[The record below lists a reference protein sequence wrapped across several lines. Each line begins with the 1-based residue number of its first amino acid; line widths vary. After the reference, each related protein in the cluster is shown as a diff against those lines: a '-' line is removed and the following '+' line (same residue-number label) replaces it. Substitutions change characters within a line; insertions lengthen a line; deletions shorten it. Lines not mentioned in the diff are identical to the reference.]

1 MSCYYPEKLFLI
13 EKLNLTWN
21 KQANLSK
28 PCPLSPPRKKVRKFL
43 TPPIWLSPPLPPEEG
58 EIVSPSSWHQ
68 DSMELISQSKG
79 KQSKPIIFDFSTCL
93 LQKHFSYTSFYI
105 SSSNTLLRGSEWSV
119 LSIKQMLTSS
129 KP

>member
-28 PCPLSPPRKKVRKFL
+28 PCPLSPPQKSVEIFNPSHLAK
-43 TPPIWLSPPLPPEEG
+43 PPLPPEEG

-79 KQSKPIIFDFSTCL
+79 KQSKPIIFDFSTCVFYKNIFL
-93 LQKHFSYTSFYI
+93 THPFTSHPVI
-105 SSSNTLLRGSEWSV
+105 
-119 LSIKQMLTSS
+119 LS
-129 KP
+129 